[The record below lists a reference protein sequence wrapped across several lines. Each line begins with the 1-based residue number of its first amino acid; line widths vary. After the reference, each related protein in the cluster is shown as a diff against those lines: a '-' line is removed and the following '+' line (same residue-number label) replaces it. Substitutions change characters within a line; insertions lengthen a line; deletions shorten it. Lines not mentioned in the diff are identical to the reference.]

1 MFRQVRLSRQ
11 ETQVA
16 FAFAPHRRL
25 EQGVRVIYS
34 PPMRIPSRSSVY
46 FTLST
51 ALVLVAFSAAV
62 GQASGSGSFYKSADR
77 LGKVLARINDA
88 YVEEIPPDTLVDAA
102 IKGLSSVLDPHTS
115 YFAEK
120 EVDEIKVHT
129 EGEFGGLG
137 ITIGVRENVLT
148 VISPLDG
155 TPAQRMGIQAGDRI
169 VEIDGKSTRG
179 IAVDDAVGKL
189 RGKPGTKVTVKIW
202 RTGMAEAMPFTI
214 TREVIKIESVPYS
227 GILPGKVG
235 YIKLVQFAKPTASDV
250 EKALKKLK
258 EQGATSYILDLRY
271 NPGGLL
277 NQAVEI
283 SELFLPPG
291 RVVVSTKGRIASQNS
306 ELSSGREPV
315 IDTTVPLVVLVNGGS
330 ASASEI
336 VSGAIQDWDRG
347 VILGTQSFGKGSVQT
362 LLPMDQTHLL
372 KLTMAF
378 YYTPSG
384 RCINKRENSV
394 RWGRD
399 SAKAGDSAKTPAID
413 DDLGA
418 ELDDGSAPDTTLDTA
433 GHKSF
438 RTLVLGRKVWDAGG
452 ILPDVRVSGRRL
464 NLWQQ
469 DVERKNLFFRWAV
482 QARPKLEAKHRVD
495 SSFRAT
501 DAMIDDFR
509 AFVATDSVKFV
520 FDSPQSRLLKEMRKL
535 AKQDSV
541 RGDNLSKS
549 DRDLFRSRLDALDQA
564 ILQSGESLFQANRD
578 YVREGLTREM
588 LMAAGGTHLAT
599 PFQLERD
606 PQVLEAVKLLK
617 DQARYKAILSR
628 PAAAPPKNAISAK

>member
-1 MFRQVRLSRQ
+1 
-11 ETQVA
+11 
-16 FAFAPHRRL
+16 
-25 EQGVRVIYS
+25 
-34 PPMRIPSRSSVY
+34 MRIPSRSSVY
-46 FTLST
+46 FCLSAT
-51 ALVLVAFSAAV
+51 LVLVAFSAAV
-62 GQASGSGSFYKSADR
+62 GQAAGSGSFYRSADR

-102 IKGLSSVLDPHTS
+102 IKGLSAVLDPHTS
-115 YFAEK
+115 YFADK
-120 EVDEIKVHT
+120 EVDEMKVHT

-137 ITIGVRENVLT
+137 ITIGVRENTLT
-148 VISPLDG
+148 VISPLVG

-179 IAVDDAVGKL
+179 ISVDDAVGKL

-202 RTGMAEAMPFTI
+202 RNGMAEPMPFVI
-214 TREVIKIESVPYS
+214 TREIIKIESVPYS
-227 GILPGKVG
+227 GLLPGKIG

-250 EKALKKLK
+250 EKALKRLK

-277 NQAVEI
+277 NQAAEI

-291 RVVVSTKGRIASQNS
+291 RVIVSTKGRITSQNS
-306 ELSSGREPV
+306 ELASAREPV
-315 IDTTVPLVVLVNGGS
+315 VDTTVPLVVLVNGGS

-336 VSGAIQDWDRG
+336 VAGAIQDWDRG

-362 LLPMDQTHLL
+362 LLPMDQTHML

-399 SAKAGDSAKTPAID
+399 SSKPVDTTKSPAFD
-413 DDLGA
+413 DELEA
-418 ELDDGSAPDTTLDTA
+418 ELDDGSAPDTALDTT

-438 RTLVLGRKVWDAGG
+438 HTLVQGRKVWDAGG
-452 ILPDVRVSGRRL
+452 ILPDMRVPGRRL
-464 NLWQQ
+464 NIWQQ
-469 DVERKNLFFRWAV
+469 DVERKNLFFRWAI
-482 QARPKLEAKHRVD
+482 QARPKLEAKKRID

-501 DAMIDDFR
+501 DAMIEDFK
-509 AFVATDSVKFV
+509 AFIATDSVKFV
-520 FDSPQSRLLKEMRKL
+520 FDSPQLRLLKEMRKM
-535 AKQDSV
+535 ARQDSV
-541 RGDNLSKS
+541 RGDNLTPA
-549 DRDLFRSRLDALDQA
+549 DRDLFRTRLDALDQA
-564 ILQSGESLFQANRD
+564 LQQSGVSLFKANRE
-578 YVREGLTREM
+578 YLREGLTREI
-588 LMAAGGTHLAT
+588 LMASGGTTLVT

-606 PQVLEAVKLLK
+606 PQVLEAVKLLREP
-617 DQARYKAILSR
+617 ARYKAILSR
-628 PAAAPPKNAISAK
+628 PALLPLKPATATK

>member
-1 MFRQVRLSRQ
+1 
-11 ETQVA
+11 
-16 FAFAPHRRL
+16 
-25 EQGVRVIYS
+25 
-34 PPMRIPSRSSVY
+34 MRIPSRSSVY
-46 FTLST
+46 FTLSSV
-51 ALVLVAFSAAV
+51 LVLVSFATAV
-62 GQASGSGSFYKSADR
+62 GQAAGTASFYRSADR
-77 LGKVLARINDA
+77 LGRVLQRINDA

-102 IKGLSSVLDPHTS
+102 IRGLSTVLDPHTS

-120 EVDEIKVHT
+120 EVDDLKVHT

-179 IAVDDAVGKL
+179 ITVDDAVSKL
-189 RGKPGTKVTVKIW
+189 RGKPGTKVTIKIW
-202 RTGMAEAMPFTI
+202 RTGLSEALPFAI
-214 TREVIKIESVPYS
+214 TREVIKIESVPFS

-235 YIKLVQFAKPTASDV
+235 YIKLVQFAKPTADDV
-250 EKALKKLK
+250 EKALKRLK
-258 EQGATSYILDLRY
+258 AEGATSYILDLRF

-291 RVVVSTKGRIASQNS
+291 RVIVSTKGRITSQNS
-306 ELSSGREPV
+306 ELPSGRTPV

-336 VSGAIQDWDRG
+336 VAGAIQDWDRG
-347 VILGTQSFGKGSVQT
+347 IVLGTQSFGKGSVQT
-362 LLPMDQTHLL
+362 LLPMDQKHLL
-372 KLTMAF
+372 KLTMAL

-394 RWGRD
+394 RWNRD
-399 SAKAGDSAKTPAID
+399 SAKEPDTTAAKAPAMD
-413 DDLGA
+413 EDLGL
-418 ELDDGSAPDTTLDTA
+418 EFDDGSTPDTTLDTT

-452 ILPDVRVSGRRL
+452 ILPDVRVQGRRL
-464 NLWQQ
+464 NIWQQ
-469 DVERKNLFFRWAV
+469 DIERKNLFFRWAI
-482 QARPKLEAKHRVD
+482 QARQKIEAKRKVD
-495 SSFRAT
+495 SSFRAS

-509 AFVATDSVKFV
+509 AFLAKDSVKFV
-520 FDSPQSRLLKEMRKL
+520 FDSPQLRLLKEMRKL
-535 AKQDSV
+535 ARQDSA
-541 RGDNLSKS
+541 RGDNLSKA
-549 DRDLFRSRLDALDQA
+549 DRDLFRTRLDALDEA
-564 ILQSGESLFQANRD
+564 IRKSGESLFDANRE
-578 YVREGLTREM
+578 YVREGLTREI
-588 LMAAGGTHLAT
+588 LMASGGVAVVT

-606 PQVLEAVKLLK
+606 PQVNAALQLIK
-617 DQARYKAILSR
+617 DPARFRSILSR
-628 PAAAPPKNAISAK
+628 PGSAPAASSK

>member
-1 MFRQVRLSRQ
+1 
-11 ETQVA
+11 
-16 FAFAPHRRL
+16 
-25 EQGVRVIYS
+25 
-34 PPMRIPSRSSVY
+34 MRIPSRSSVY
-46 FTLST
+46 FCLS
-51 ALVLVAFSAAV
+51 ASLVLVAFTAAV
-62 GQASGSGSFYKSADR
+62 GQAAGSGSFYRSADR

-102 IKGLSSVLDPHTS
+102 IKGLSAVLDPHTS

-120 EVDEIKVHT
+120 EVDELKVHT

-137 ITIGVRENVLT
+137 ITIGVRENNLT
-148 VISPLDG
+148 VISPLVG
-155 TPAQRMGIQAGDRI
+155 TPAHRMGIQAGDRI
-169 VEIDGKSTRG
+169 VEIDGKGTRG
-179 IAVDDAVGKL
+179 ISVDDAVGKL

-202 RTGMAEAMPFTI
+202 RTGMAEPVPYTI
-214 TREVIKIESVPYS
+214 TREVIKIESVPFS
-227 GILPGKVG
+227 GLLPGKIG

-250 EKALKKLK
+250 EKALRKLK
-258 EQGATSYILDLRY
+258 AQGATSYILDLRY

-277 NQAVEI
+277 NQAAEI

-291 RVVVSTKGRIASQNS
+291 RVIVSTKGRITSQNS
-306 ELSSGREPV
+306 ELSSAREPV
-315 IDTTVPLVVLVNGGS
+315 VDTTVPLVVLVNGGS

-347 VILGTQSFGKGSVQT
+347 VVLGTQSFGKGSVQT

-399 SAKAGDSAKTPAID
+399 SSKPADTAKAASFD
-413 DDLGA
+413 DELEA
-418 ELDDGSAPDTTLDTA
+418 ELDDGSAPDTALDTT

-438 RTLVLGRKVWDAGG
+438 RTMVLGRKVWDAGG
-452 ILPDVRVSGRRL
+452 ILPDVRVPGRRL

-469 DVERKNLFFRWAV
+469 DAERKNLFFRWAI
-482 QARPKLEAKHRVD
+482 QARPKLEAKRRID

-509 AFVATDSVKFV
+509 AFIATDSVKFV
-520 FDSPQSRLLKEMRKL
+520 FDSPQLRLLKEMRRV
-535 AKQDSV
+535 ARQDSV
-541 RGDNLSKS
+541 RGDNLTPS
-549 DRDLFRSRLDALDQA
+549 DRALFRTRLDALDQA
-564 ILQSGESLFQANRD
+564 LQLSGESQFKANRE
-578 YVREGLTREM
+578 YIREGLTREI
-588 LMAAGGTHLAT
+588 LMAAGGTTLVT

-606 PQVLEAVKLLK
+606 PQVLEAMKLLREPS
-617 DQARYKAILSR
+617 RYKAILSR
-628 PAAAPPKNAISAK
+628 SAPVPLKAEAATTK

>member
-1 MFRQVRLSRQ
+1 
-11 ETQVA
+11 
-16 FAFAPHRRL
+16 
-25 EQGVRVIYS
+25 
-34 PPMRIPSRSSVY
+34 MRIPSRSSVY
-46 FTLST
+46 FSLSS
-51 ALVLVAFSAAV
+51 AIVLVSFATAV
-62 GQASGSGSFYKSADR
+62 GQAAGSGSFYKSADR
-77 LGKVLARINDA
+77 LGRVLARINDA

-120 EVDEIKVHT
+120 ETEDLKVHT

-169 VEIDGKSTRG
+169 VEIDGKTTRG
-179 IAVDDAVGKL
+179 IAVDDAVSKL
-189 RGKPGTKVTVKIW
+189 RGKPGTKVTIKIW
-202 RTGMAEAMPFTI
+202 RNGLAEPLPFTI
-214 TREVIKIESVPYS
+214 TREIIKIESVPWS
-227 GILPGKVG
+227 GILPGNVG
-235 YIKLVQFAKPTASDV
+235 YVKLVQFAKPTSEDV

-258 EQGATSYILDLRY
+258 AQGATSFILDLRY

-291 RVVVSTKGRIASQNS
+291 RVIVSTKGRISSQNS
-306 ELSSGREPV
+306 ELSSSREPV
-315 IDTTVPLVVLVNGGS
+315 IDTSIPLVVLVNGGS

-399 SAKAGDSAKTPAID
+399 TAKAADTTTKTPALD
-413 DDLGA
+413 EDLGV
-418 ELDDGSAPDTTLDTA
+418 EFDDGSSPDTTLDTI

-438 RTLVLGRKVWDAGG
+438 LTLGLGRKVWNAGG
-452 ILPDVRVSGRRL
+452 ILPDVRISGRRL

-469 DVERKNLFFRWAV
+469 DIERKNLPFRWAI
-482 QARPKLEAKHRVD
+482 EAKAKIEAKKKIDSTFRV
-495 SSFRAT
+495 T
-501 DAMIDDFR
+501 DAIIDDFH
-509 AFVATDSVKFV
+509 AFLATDSVKFV
-520 FDSPQSRLLKEMRKL
+520 FDSPQLRLLKEMRKL
-535 AKQDSV
+535 AHQDSA
-541 RGDNLSKS
+541 RGDNISKA
-549 DRDLFRSRLDALDQA
+549 DRELVRTRLDALDEA
-564 ILQSGESLFQANRD
+564 IHKSGESLFEANRE
-578 YVREGLTREM
+578 YVREALTREL
-588 LMAAGGTHLAT
+588 LMAAGGITLAT
-599 PFQLERD
+599 PYQLARD
-606 PQVLEAVKLLK
+606 PQVLEAIKLLGDK
-617 DQARYKAILSR
+617 PRYKAILSR
-628 PAAAPPKNAISAK
+628 PSATPSKPVPAAK

>member
-1 MFRQVRLSRQ
+1 MILRKVGSARRPIKSGGFYIRQ
-11 ETQVA
+11 
-16 FAFAPHRRL
+16 
-25 EQGVRVIYS
+25 I
-34 PPMRIPSRSSVY
+34 MRIPSRSSVY
-46 FTLST
+46 FTLSSV
-51 ALVLVAFSAAV
+51 LVLVSFATAV
-62 GQASGSGSFYKSADR
+62 GQAAGTASFYRSADR
-77 LGKVLARINDA
+77 LGRVLQRINDA

-102 IKGLSSVLDPHTS
+102 IRGLSTVLDPHTS

-120 EVDEIKVHT
+120 EVDDLKVHT

-179 IAVDDAVGKL
+179 ITVDDAVSKL
-189 RGKPGTKVTVKIW
+189 RGKPGTKVTIKIW
-202 RTGMAEAMPFTI
+202 RTGLAEALPFAI

-227 GILPGKVG
+227 GMLPGKVG
-235 YIKLVQFAKPTASDV
+235 YIKLVQFAKPAAEDV
-250 EKALKKLK
+250 EKALRKLK
-258 EQGATSYILDLRY
+258 AEGAASYILDLRF

-283 SELFLPPG
+283 SELFLPAG
-291 RVVVSTKGRIASQNS
+291 RVIVSTKGRITSQNS
-306 ELSSGREPV
+306 ELASGRPPV

-336 VSGAIQDWDRG
+336 VAGAIQDWDRG
-347 VILGTQSFGKGSVQT
+347 IVLGTQSFGKGSVQT
-362 LLPMDQTHLL
+362 LLPMDQKHLL
-372 KLTMAF
+372 KLTMAL

-394 RWGRD
+394 RWNRD
-399 SAKAGDSAKTPAID
+399 SAKEPDTTAAKAPAMD
-413 DDLGA
+413 EDLGL
-418 ELDDGSAPDTTLDTA
+418 EFDDGSAPDTTLDTT

-452 ILPDVRVSGRRL
+452 ILPDVRVQGRRL
-464 NLWQQ
+464 NIWQQ
-469 DVERKNLFFRWAV
+469 DIERKNLFFRWAI
-482 QARPKLEAKHRVD
+482 QARQKIEAKRKVD

-509 AFVATDSVKFV
+509 GFLAKDSVKFV
-520 FDSPQSRLLKEMRKL
+520 FDSPQLRLLKEMRKL
-535 AKQDSV
+535 ARQDSA
-541 RGDNLSKS
+541 RGDNLSKA
-549 DRDLFRSRLDALDQA
+549 DRDLFRTRLDALDEA
-564 ILQSGESLFQANRD
+564 IRKSGESLFDANRE
-578 YVREGLTREM
+578 YVREGLTREI
-588 LMAAGGTHLAT
+588 LMASGGVAGVT

-606 PQVLEAVKLLK
+606 PQVIAALQLLK
-617 DQARYKAILSR
+617 DSARYRSILSR
-628 PAAAPPKNAISAK
+628 PASAPAAPSK

>member
-1 MFRQVRLSRQ
+1 
-11 ETQVA
+11 
-16 FAFAPHRRL
+16 
-25 EQGVRVIYS
+25 
-34 PPMRIPSRSSVY
+34 MRIPSRSSVY
-46 FTLST
+46 FTLSSV
-51 ALVLVAFSAAV
+51 LVLVAFASVV
-62 GQASGSGSFYKSADR
+62 GQAAGSGNFYRSADR
-77 LGKVLARINDA
+77 LGRVLARINDA

-120 EVDEIKVHT
+120 EVDELKVHT

-137 ITIGVRENVLT
+137 ITIGVRENTLT

-169 VEIDGKSTRG
+169 VEIDGKTTRG
-179 IAVDDAVGKL
+179 ITVDDAVSKL
-189 RGKPGTKVTVKIW
+189 RGKPGTKVTIRIW
-202 RTGMAEAMPFTI
+202 RNGMAEPMPFTI
-214 TREVIKIESVPYS
+214 TREIIKIESVPYS

-250 EKALKKLK
+250 EKALRKLK

-291 RVVVSTKGRIASQNS
+291 RVIVSTKGRVSSQNS
-306 ELSSGREPV
+306 ELSSGRDPV

-399 SAKAGDSAKTPAID
+399 SSKADTAKDPAID

-418 ELDDGSAPDTTLDTA
+418 ELDDGSAPDTALDTT

-452 ILPDVRVSGRRL
+452 ILPDVRVPGRRL

-482 QARPKLEAKHRVD
+482 EARPKIEARKKID
-495 SSFRAT
+495 GSFRAT

-509 AFVATDSVKFV
+509 SFIATDSVKFV
-520 FDSPQSRLLKEMRKL
+520 FDSPQLRLLKEMRKL
-535 AKQDSV
+535 AKQDSA
-541 RGDNLSKS
+541 RGDNLSKA
-549 DRDLFRSRLDALDQA
+549 DRDLFRTRLDALDDA
-564 ILQSGESLFQANRD
+564 ILKSGESLFHANRD
-578 YVREGLTREM
+578 YIREGLTREI
-588 LMAAGGTHLAT
+588 LMAAGGTTLVT
-599 PFQLERD
+599 PYQLDRD
-606 PQVLEAVKLLK
+606 PQVLEAIKILK

-628 PAAAPPKNAISAK
+628 PSAPTIVAK

>member
-1 MFRQVRLSRQ
+1 
-11 ETQVA
+11 
-16 FAFAPHRRL
+16 
-25 EQGVRVIYS
+25 
-34 PPMRIPSRSSVY
+34 VY
-46 FTLST
+46 FTLSS
-51 ALVLVAFSAAV
+51 ALVLLSFTTAV
-62 GQASGSGSFYKSADR
+62 GQAAGTGSFYRSADR
-77 LGKVLARINDA
+77 LGRVLARINDA

-102 IKGLSSVLDPHTS
+102 IKGLSTVLDPHTS

-120 EVDEIKVHT
+120 EVDDLKVHT

-169 VEIDGKSTRG
+169 VEIDGKTTRG
-179 IAVDDAVGKL
+179 ISVDDAVGKL
-189 RGKPGTKVTVKIW
+189 RGKPGTKVTIKIW
-202 RTGMAEAMPFTI
+202 RTGLAEPLPFTI
-214 TREVIKIESVPYS
+214 TREIIKIESVPWS

-235 YIKLVQFAKPTASDV
+235 YIKLVQFAKPTSEDV

-258 EQGATSYILDLRY
+258 AQGATSYILDLRY

-291 RVVVSTKGRIASQNS
+291 RVIVSTKGRITSQNS

-315 IDTTVPLVVLVNGGS
+315 IDTTIPLVVLVNGGS

-399 SAKAGDSAKTPAID
+399 SAKAADTTAKSPSLD
-413 DDLGA
+413 EDLGV
-418 ELDDGSAPDTTLDTA
+418 EFDDGSAPDTALDTT

-438 RTLVLGRKVWDAGG
+438 KTLVLGRKVWDAGG

-464 NLWQQ
+464 NIWQQ
-469 DVERKNLFFRWAV
+469 DVERKNLFFRWAI
-482 QARPKLEAKHRVD
+482 QGRAKIEAKKKIDSTFRV
-495 SSFRAT
+495 T

-509 AFVATDSVKFV
+509 AFLATDSVKFV
-520 FDSPQSRLLKEMRKL
+520 FDSPQLRLLKEMRKL

-541 RGDNLSKS
+541 RGDNLTKA
-549 DRDLFRSRLDALDQA
+549 DRDLVRSRLDALDEA
-564 ILQSGESLFQANRD
+564 IHKSGLSLFEANRE
-578 YVREGLTREM
+578 YVREGMTREI
-588 LMAAGGTHLAT
+588 LMASGGIALAT
-599 PFQLERD
+599 PYQLDRD
-606 PQVLEAVKLLK
+606 PQVLEAVKLLR
-617 DQARYKAILSR
+617 DPARYHAILAR
-628 PAAAPPKNAISAK
+628 PAAAAPSKPVSAAK

>member
-1 MFRQVRLSRQ
+1 
-11 ETQVA
+11 
-16 FAFAPHRRL
+16 
-25 EQGVRVIYS
+25 
-34 PPMRIPSRSSVY
+34 MRIPSRSSVY
-46 FTLST
+46 FCLS
-51 ALVLVAFSAAV
+51 ASLVLVAFTAAV
-62 GQASGSGSFYKSADR
+62 GQAAGSGSFYRSADR

-102 IKGLSSVLDPHTS
+102 IKGLSAVLDPHTS

-120 EVDEIKVHT
+120 EVDELKVHT

-137 ITIGVRENVLT
+137 ITIGVRENNLT
-148 VISPLDG
+148 VISPLVG
-155 TPAQRMGIQAGDRI
+155 TPAHRMGIQAGDRI
-169 VEIDGKSTRG
+169 VEIDGKGTRG
-179 IAVDDAVGKL
+179 ISVDDAVGKL

-202 RTGMAEAMPFTI
+202 RTGMAEPVPYTI
-214 TREVIKIESVPYS
+214 TREVIKIESVPFS
-227 GILPGKVG
+227 GLLPGKIG

-250 EKALKKLK
+250 EKALRKLK
-258 EQGATSYILDLRY
+258 AQGATSYILDLRY

-277 NQAVEI
+277 NQAAEI

-291 RVVVSTKGRIASQNS
+291 RVIVSTKGRITSQNS
-306 ELSSGREPV
+306 ELSSAREPV
-315 IDTTVPLVVLVNGGS
+315 VDTTVPLVVLVNGGS

-347 VILGTQSFGKGSVQT
+347 VVLGTQSFGKGSVQT

-399 SAKAGDSAKTPAID
+399 SSKPADTAKAASFD
-413 DDLGA
+413 DELEA
-418 ELDDGSAPDTTLDTA
+418 ELDDGSAPDTALDTT

-438 RTLVLGRKVWDAGG
+438 RTMVLGRKVWDAGG
-452 ILPDVRVSGRRL
+452 ILPDVRVPGRRL

-469 DVERKNLFFRWAV
+469 DAERKNLFFRWAI
-482 QARPKLEAKHRVD
+482 QARPKLEAKKKID
-495 SSFRAT
+495 STFRAT

-509 AFVATDSVKFV
+509 AFIATDSVKFV
-520 FDSPQSRLLKEMRKL
+520 FDSPQLRLLKEMRRV
-535 AKQDSV
+535 ARQDSV
-541 RGDNLSKS
+541 RGDNLTPA
-549 DRDLFRSRLDALDQA
+549 DRALFRTRLDALDQA
-564 ILQSGESLFQANRD
+564 LQQSGESQFKANRE
-578 YVREGLTREM
+578 YIREGLTREI
-588 LMAAGGTHLAT
+588 LMAAGGTTLVT

-606 PQVLEAVKLLK
+606 PQVLEAMKLLREPS
-617 DQARYKAILSR
+617 RYKAILSR
-628 PAAAPPKNAISAK
+628 PAPVPLKAEAATTK

>member
-1 MFRQVRLSRQ
+1 
-11 ETQVA
+11 
-16 FAFAPHRRL
+16 
-25 EQGVRVIYS
+25 
-34 PPMRIPSRSSVY
+34 MRIPSRSSVY
-46 FTLST
+46 FTLSS
-51 ALVLVAFSAAV
+51 AVVLVAFTAAV
-62 GQASGSGSFYKSADR
+62 GQASGSGNFYRSADR
-77 LGKVLARINDA
+77 LGRVLARINDA
-88 YVEEIPPDTLVDAA
+88 YVEEIPADTLVDAA

-120 EVDEIKVHT
+120 EVDELKVHT

-137 ITIGVRENVLT
+137 ITIGVRENSLT

-169 VEIDGKSTRG
+169 VEIDAKSTRG
-179 IAVDDAVGKL
+179 ITVDDAVGKL
-189 RGKPGTKVTVKIW
+189 RGKPGTKVTIKIW
-202 RTGMAEAMPFTI
+202 RNGMAEPMPFTI
-214 TREVIKIESVPYS
+214 TREIIKIESVPYS
-227 GILPGKVG
+227 GILPGKIG

-250 EKALKKLK
+250 EKALKRLK

-291 RVVVSTKGRIASQNS
+291 RVIVSTKGRIASQNS
-306 ELSSGREPV
+306 ELSSGRDPV

-347 VILGTQSFGKGSVQT
+347 VIMGTQSFGKGSVQT

-399 SAKAGDSAKTPAID
+399 SAKAEDSAKTPAID
-413 DDLGA
+413 DDLEA
-418 ELDDGSAPDTTLDTA
+418 ELDDGSTPDTTLDTV

-438 RTLVLGRKVWDAGG
+438 RTLALGRKVWDAGG
-452 ILPDVRVSGRRL
+452 ILPDVRVAGRRL

-482 QARPKLEAKHRVD
+482 EARPKIEAKKKID
-495 SSFRAT
+495 ASFRAT
-501 DAMIDDFR
+501 DAMIGDFR
-509 AFVATDSVKFV
+509 GFIATDSVKFV
-520 FDSPQSRLLKEMRKL
+520 FDSPQARLLKEMRKL
-535 AKQDSV
+535 ARQDSV
-541 RGDNLSKS
+541 RGDNLTKA
-549 DRDLFRSRLDALDQA
+549 DRQLFRSRLDALDEA
-564 ILQSGESLFQANRD
+564 ILKSGESLFEANRE
-578 YVREGLTREM
+578 YIREALTREI
-588 LMAAGGTHLAT
+588 LMASGGTTLVT
-599 PFQLERD
+599 PYQLERD
-606 PQVLEAVKLLK
+606 PQVLEAQKLLK
-617 DQARYKAILSR
+617 DQARYKAVLSR
-628 PAAAPPKNAISAK
+628 PSISAIAK

>member
-1 MFRQVRLSRQ
+1 
-11 ETQVA
+11 
-16 FAFAPHRRL
+16 
-25 EQGVRVIYS
+25 
-34 PPMRIPSRSSVY
+34 MRIPSRSSVY
-46 FTLST
+46 FTLSS
-51 ALVLVAFSAAV
+51 ALVLLSFTTAV
-62 GQASGSGSFYKSADR
+62 GQAAGTGSFYRSADR
-77 LGKVLARINDA
+77 LGRVLARINDA

-102 IKGLSSVLDPHTS
+102 IKGLSTVLDPHTS

-120 EVDEIKVHT
+120 EVDDLKVHT

-169 VEIDGKSTRG
+169 VEIDGKTTRG
-179 IAVDDAVGKL
+179 ISVDDAVGKL
-189 RGKPGTKVTVKIW
+189 RGKPGTKVTIKIW
-202 RTGMAEAMPFTI
+202 RSGLAEPLPFLI
-214 TREVIKIESVPYS
+214 TREIIKIESVPWS

-235 YIKLVQFAKPTASDV
+235 YIKLVQFAKPTSEDV

-258 EQGATSYILDLRY
+258 AQGATSYILDLRY

-291 RVVVSTKGRIASQNS
+291 RVIVSTKGRITSQNS

-315 IDTTVPLVVLVNGGS
+315 IDTTIPLVVLVNGGS

-399 SAKAGDSAKTPAID
+399 SAKAADTTAKSPSLD
-413 DDLGA
+413 EDLGV
-418 ELDDGSAPDTTLDTA
+418 EFDDGSAPDTALDTT

-438 RTLVLGRKVWDAGG
+438 KTLVLGRKVWDAGG

-464 NLWQQ
+464 NIWQQ
-469 DVERKNLFFRWAV
+469 DVERKNLFFRWAI
-482 QARPKLEAKHRVD
+482 QGRAKIEAKKKIDSTFRV
-495 SSFRAT
+495 T

-509 AFVATDSVKFV
+509 AFLATDSVKFV
-520 FDSPQSRLLKEMRKL
+520 FDSPQLRLLKEMRKL

-541 RGDNLSKS
+541 RGDNLTKA
-549 DRDLFRSRLDALDQA
+549 DRDLVRSRLDALDEA
-564 ILQSGESLFQANRD
+564 IHKSGLSLFEANRE
-578 YVREGLTREM
+578 YIREGMTREI
-588 LMAAGGTHLAT
+588 LMASGGIALAT
-599 PFQLERD
+599 PYQLDRD
-606 PQVLEAVKLLK
+606 PQVLEAVKLLR
-617 DQARYKAILSR
+617 DQARYRAILAH
-628 PAAAPPKNAISAK
+628 PAAAPSKPVSAAK